1 MACILMGRLMTEVKK
16 TVEKEIVVGNEN
28 IFCWLD
34 SMLSLWWIKQDSK
47 KWKVWVQNRVLTI
60 RKLVSPGK
68 WFYIP
73 TSVNPADVVTRVMP
87 PRTFAEAEL

>member
-1 MACILMGRLMTEVKK
+1 MGRLMTEVKK

-68 WFYIP
+68 WVYIP

-87 PRTFAEAEL
+87 PRKFAESEL